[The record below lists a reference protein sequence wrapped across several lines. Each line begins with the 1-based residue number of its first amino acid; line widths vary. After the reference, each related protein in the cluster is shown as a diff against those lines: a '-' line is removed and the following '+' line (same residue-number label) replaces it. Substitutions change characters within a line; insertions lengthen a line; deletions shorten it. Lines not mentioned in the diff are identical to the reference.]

1 MLTETNKALE
11 EKAKKEEE
19 AAAAQLKAAED
30 MAKAAAEMRKYVEFS
45 NIDRELQ
52 ARLREAEAV
61 ELGKMLNSQVDLRKA
76 AQGQY
81 AIDNAAFNYMGNGM
95 KIAEAQAVAMME
107 DAGLRITESSLKQLT
122 DDIYK
127 AQNEQRQVGIQRTMQ
142 SQFYANEDFAMSQ
155 LGPRGAGM
163 KAVADAVRQFG
174 DALTQEQKDLIGRS
188 AELKAMSGQNRELQR
203 TGTQILTNDLTSR
216 GGFRTGAVRTG
227 HDNLQSVLENQKQQ
241 LQIFRQMDAT
251 NRRIEQLLT
260 M

>member
-1 MLTETNKALE
+1 VLTETNKVLE
-11 EKAKKEEE
+11 EKAKKDEE

-30 MAKAAAEMRKYVEFS
+30 MAKAADEMRKYVEFS

-52 ARLREAEAV
+52 DRLREAEAV

-81 AIDNAAFNYMGNGM
+81 SIENTAFNYMGNGK

-107 DAGLRITESSLKQLT
+107 AAGLRITESSLKQLA

-155 LGPRGAGM
+155 FGPRGAGM

-188 AELKAMSGQNRELQR
+188 AELKAMAGQNRELQR

-216 GGFRTGAVRTG
+216 GGFRSGAVRTG
-227 HDNLQSVLENQKQQ
+227 HDNLQSVLQNQKQQ

>member
-1 MLTETNKALE
+1 MNDALE
-11 EKAKKEEE
+11 EQAQKGEE
-19 AAAAQLKAAED
+19 AASAQLKAAED
-30 MAKAAAEMRKYVEFS
+30 MQKAVSEMRKYYEFS
-45 NIDRELQ
+45 NIDKAIQKLLE
-52 ARLREAEAV
+52 EAEAIDF
-61 ELGKMLNSQVDLRKA
+61 GKMLNAQVESRKA

-81 AIDNAAFNYMGNGM
+81 AIDNAAFSSRGNGR
-95 KIAEAQAVAMME
+95 KVAEAQARAMME
-107 DAGLRITESSLKQLT
+107 AAGLTVTESSLKQLA
-122 DDIYK
+122 DDIYR

-155 LGPRGAGM
+155 LGPRGAGL

-188 AELKAMSGQNRELQR
+188 AELKAMSSQNRELQR